1 MREGTANPKSTRQT
15 TGSDAGPLRSSGEN
29 NGGQAALPDSAGRL
43 PACQDSLA
51 GYHPSK
57 AGNLDLREMTMRLV
71 GGENLSR
78 TEAADFLDALLDRA
92 TTDTQ
97 IAAAL
102 IALTAKGE
110 TVDELAGMA
119 EAMRRRATPL
129 HSRHERFI
137 DTAGTG
143 SSAAKRFNV
152 STAAAFVIAGAGL
165 PVAKHGARAASSTSG
180 SADVLEALGVNTAA
194 SPEIVERCL
203 NEHGICFIFAPLF
216 HLAAARVAH
225 VRRDLGV
232 HTTFNLLGPLT
243 NPARAP
249 FQLLGVWHP
258 SLVERIA
265 SALSLLDVEKA
276 WVVHGSDGLD
286 EVTITGETFVASCS
300 ACTGV
305 ETFTISPEDFGIQ
318 PRSISQR
325 RESPAENARVTRA
338 ILDGETN
345 GDFAVVH
352 DLVVVN
358 AAAALY
364 LAGVANDFHKATA
377 MARES
382 IDSGQAASKLEALIR
397 ETNRS

>member
-1 MREGTANPKSTRQT
+1 MNPQATVRET
-15 TGSDAGPLRSSGEN
+15 
-29 NGGQAALPDSAGRL
+29 
-43 PACQDSLA
+43 
-51 GYHPSK
+51 
-57 AGNLDLREMTMRLV
+57 GNLDLRETTMRFV
-71 GGENLSR
+71 RGENLSR
-78 TEAADFLDALLDRA
+78 TEAANFLDALLDPVA
-92 TTDTQ
+92 TDTQ

-119 EAMRRRATPL
+119 EAMRERATPL

-194 SPEIVERCL
+194 APDVVERCL
-203 NEHGICFIFAPLF
+203 NDHGICFIFAPLF
-216 HLAAARVAH
+216 HRATARVAQ
-225 VRRDLGV
+225 VRRNLGV

-243 NPARAP
+243 NPAHAP
-249 FQLLGVWHP
+249 FQLVGVWDHL
-258 SLVERIA
+258 LVERVA
-265 SALSLLDVEKA
+265 SALALLGVKQA
-276 WVVHGSDGLD
+276 WVVHGADGLD
-286 EVTITGETFVASCS
+286 EVTITGETFIAACS
-300 ACTGV
+300 ARTGV
-305 ETFTISPEDFGIQ
+305 KTFTISPEEFGLQ
-318 PRSISQR
+318 RRLVTQR
-325 RESPAENARVTRA
+325 REGPIENARVARA
-338 ILDGETN
+338 ILERKN
-345 GDFAVVH
+345 SDFVVVR
-352 DLVVVN
+352 DLVVIN

-364 LAGVANDFHKATA
+364 LAGVAKDFRNATA
-377 MARES
+377 MACES

>member
-1 MREGTANPKSTRQT
+1 MNPQAMAKETGNFDFRET
-15 TGSDAGPLRSSGEN
+15 
-29 NGGQAALPDSAGRL
+29 
-43 PACQDSLA
+43 
-51 GYHPSK
+51 
-57 AGNLDLREMTMRLV
+57 TMRLV
-71 GGENLSR
+71 SGENLSR
-78 TEAADFLDALLDRA
+78 TEAANFLDALLDPA
-92 TTDTQ
+92 ATDTQ

-110 TVDELAGMA
+110 TVEELAGMA
-119 EAMRRRATPL
+119 EAMRERATPL

-143 SSAAKRFNV
+143 SSAAKQFNV

-194 SPEIVERCL
+194 PPKIVERCL

-216 HLAAARVAH
+216 HRATARVAQ
-225 VRRDLGV
+225 VRRELGV

-249 FQLLGVWHP
+249 FQLLGVSDH
-258 SLVERIA
+258 SLVERVA
-265 SALSLLDVEKA
+265 SALALLGVKRA
-276 WVVHGSDGLD
+276 WVVHGADGLD
-286 EVTITGETFVASCS
+286 EVTIRGETFVASCS
-300 ACTGV
+300 ARDGV
-305 ETFTISPEDFGIQ
+305 KTFTISPDDFGL
-318 PRSISQR
+318 QR
-325 RESPAENARVTRA
+325 RSFDRRREGPAENARVTRA
-338 ILDGETN
+338 ILDGETS
-345 GDFAVVH
+345 GDFVLVR
-352 DLVVVN
+352 DLVVIN
-358 AAAALY
+358 AAAGLY
-364 LAGVANDFHKATA
+364 LADVANDFQNAAA